1 MNRIDEQ
8 IEIPLSKVKIMMLFC
23 GAVAFVLIGLWLMI
37 SPPEVNQSSRRAFFF
52 NPGFL
57 FFIGLIS
64 VLFFGFCAVFIFKK
78 LFDTKP
84 GLIINQKGF
93 IDNSSVMSAELV
105 LWSDIKE
112 IKIITIN
119 NQKIIMVIL
128 NNPQDYLNKVT
139 NKLKKKGMEINYKWY
154 GAPISIS
161 ANSLQTKDKDLY
173 KILLEKMQQYKNE
186 NF

>member
-1 MNRIDEQ
+1 MNKLDEQ
-8 IEIPLSKVKIMMLFC
+8 IEIPLSKVKMTML
-23 GAVAFVLIGLWLMI
+23 LIGAI
-37 SPPEVNQSSRRAFFF
+37 TFFV
-52 NPGFL
+52 
-57 FFIGLIS
+57 IGLIFIICTPS
-64 VLFFGFCAVFIFKK
+64 EFGNTSGRYAYVKNPIFHVVVGSVLVLFFGFCAVFIFRK

-93 IDNSSVMSAELV
+93 IDNSSGLSAELV

-119 NQKIIMVIL
+119 NQKLIMFIL

-161 ANSLQTKDKDLY
+161 ANSLQTNYKELY
-173 KILLEKMQQYKNE
+173 RILLEKMQQYKK
-186 NF
+186 